1 MLSKGLNMKRRDFI
15 WGAFFL
21 AGFTKSASANLP
33 KLMVFKSPTCGCCSA
48 WIEHI
53 EKAGFHVESKNFT
66 QQRLSELKSRSGI
79 SLELS
84 SCHTAFINSYFV
96 EGHVPAE
103 DIKALLFQKL
113 DALGLTVPNMPL
125 GSPGMEM
132 DDRKDPY
139 DTLLVKRNGSSEV
152 FRSHGEVAN

>member
-1 MLSKGLNMKRRDFI
+1 MKRRDFI
-15 WGAFFL
+15 LGAFFI
-21 AGFTKSASANLP
+21 AGFTNPAHADIP
-33 KLMVFKSPTCGCCSA
+33 KMIVFKSPTCGCCSA

-53 EKAGFHVESKNFT
+53 EKAGFLVDSKNVT
-66 QQRLSELKSRSGI
+66 QQQLSELKIQSGI

-84 SCHTAFINSYFV
+84 SCHTAFINNYFI

-103 DIKALLFQKL
+103 DIRALLFQKS

-125 GSPGMEM
+125 GSPGMEI

-152 FRSHGEVAN
+152 FRSHREFTN